1 MTYISTDINTYNTSI
16 LVDGCR
22 EMGISL
28 SEKQLD
34 QFVQY
39 YQLLYEKNKVMNL
52 TAVTE
57 WEEVQVKHYLDSL
70 LLCRATDLSES
81 LYVLDLGTGAG
92 FPGIPLKIAF
102 PNLNIVLA
110 DSLQKRILFLD
121 EVISA
126 LGLTGIRTVHGR
138 AEDLGKQKDF
148 RESFDLT
155 VSRAVANLSSLS
167 EYCLPFVKTGGSF
180 ISYKS
185 AEVAAEVEQAEKAIR
200 ILGGSKPAVTALPLP
215 KTQMVRTF
223 VMIQKEKSTP
233 AKYPRKAGTP
243 SRDPL
248 S

>member
-1 MTYISTDINTYNTSI
+1 MMNISTDINIYNPSI

-22 EMGISL
+22 ELGITL

-34 QFVQY
+34 QFVRY

-57 WEEVQVKHYLDSL
+57 WEEVQKKHYLDSL
-70 LLCRATDLSES
+70 LLCQVKNLSEPID
-81 LYVLDLGTGAG
+81 VLDLGTGAG

-110 DSLQKRILFLD
+110 DSLNKRILFLD
-121 EVISA
+121 EVISK
-126 LGLTGIRTVHGR
+126 LGLSGVWTVHGR
-138 AEDLGKQKDF
+138 AEDLGKQKEF

-155 VSRAVANLSSLS
+155 VSRAVSKLSSLS
-167 EYCLPFVKTGGSF
+167 EYCLPFVKTGGCF

-185 AEVAAEVEQAEKAIR
+185 AEVETEVERAEKAIK
-200 ILGGSKPAVTALPLP
+200 ILGGGQPSVTALQLP
-215 KTQMVRTF
+215 KTQMIRTF
-223 VMIQKEKSTP
+223 VIIEKKKATP